1 VIDSLQQT
9 WTSLLN
15 LIDKFVSPDWGSLI
29 GLLPLML
36 LVGVLGPLL
45 SLAALVWFYYFVTKP
60 RPKVQIEEGARPA
73 LIGDN
78 GAPVFPPGLPYCQRH
93 ALVFPPGTNRCD
105 IDQQDLSVICPMC
118 GIGRDAQVNTCGNCG
133 LVLKVERRLQ
143 VAGAAGPPPG
153 GAAIA

>member
-1 VIDSLQQT
+1 MIDSLQQA

-15 LIDKFVSPDWGSLI
+15 LVDKFVSPDWGSLI

-60 RPKVQIEEGARPA
+60 RPKVRIEEGPRPA
-73 LIGDN
+73 LISEAGT
-78 GAPVFPPGLPYCQRH
+78 PVFPPGLPYCQRH
-93 ALVFPPGTNRCD
+93 ALVYPPGTTRCD
-105 IDQQDLSVICPMC
+105 VDQQDLLVVCPMC
-118 GIGRDAQVNTCGNCG
+118 GIGREAQINTCGNCG

-143 VAGAAGPPPG
+143 VAGAVGPPPG

>member
-1 VIDSLQQT
+1 MIDSLQQT

-45 SLAALVWFYYFVTKP
+45 SLAALVWFYYFITKP

-73 LIGDN
+73 LIGDS
-78 GAPVFPPGLPYCQRH
+78 GTAVFPPGLPYCQRH
-93 ALVFPPGTNRCD
+93 ALVYPPGTNRCD
-105 IDQQDLSVICPMC
+105 VD
-118 GIGRDAQVNTCGNCG
+118 
-133 LVLKVERRLQ
+133 
-143 VAGAAGPPPG
+143 
-153 GAAIA
+153 